1 MEKCKEDGTGMKAAF
16 SAVRNKLLSLKLAS
30 EGKVVNKAILVHP
43 ENRFGAGLDVSD
55 VHCLLDLIVAAGW
68 DSHAVGPSL
77 CFELPQG
84 AAGIDTIEFNKQLVE
99 ASDGFLAPI
108 SKETVGFLS
117 VSSSHTTAM
126 LNAVTE
132 CLPHFGA
139 KKRRTV
145 SLLWMVAS
153 AKRGCARF
161 ALGFSR
167 FSLKV

>member
-1 MEKCKEDGTGMKAAF
+1 MLSSWVDTALDEFVPWVNELMEKCKEDGTGMIATF

-30 EGKVVNKAILVHP
+30 EGKVGNKAILVHP

-68 DSHAVGPSL
+68 DSHEVGPSV

-84 AAGIDTIEFNKQLVE
+84 AAGIDTIEFNQQLVE
-99 ASDGFLAPI
+99 ASDGVLAPI
-108 SKETVGFLS
+108 SKEIVGFLS

-126 LNAVTE
+126 LNALTE

-139 KKRRTV
+139 KKRGG
-145 SLLWMVAS
+145 L
-153 AKRGCARF
+153 
-161 ALGFSR
+161 
-167 FSLKV
+167 